1 MAARLNR
8 MHQDSVREK
17 IKVSQIINRLQ
28 DHVKGDIE
36 LSTTQVQ
43 SARILLDKSISSLQS
58 TDVQI
63 DGHLTIEP
71 VDYGSPD
78 GADADPD
85 PE

>member
-17 IKVSQIINRLQ
+17 IKASQIINRLQ

-43 SARILLDKSISSLQS
+43 SARILLDKSVSSLHS
-58 TDVQI
+58 TELSGEVQ
-63 DGHLTIEP
+63 LATPIEW
-71 VDYGSPD
+71 VGD
-78 GADADPD
+78 DPD
-85 PE
+85 NDKV